1 MPTGGTLRI
10 GSRAAGDAV
19 EVTIADSGVGIPKE
33 VQGRLFE
40 PFFSTKSGG
49 TGLGLAL
56 ARQILEAHGGSI
68 ACTSTAAEG
77 TTFVLRVKRA

>member
-1 MPTGGTLRI
+1 
-10 GSRAAGDAV
+10 V

>member
-1 MPTGGTLRI
+1 MPTGGTLRV
-10 GSRAAGDAV
+10 GSRTEGESV
-19 EVTIADSGVGIPKE
+19 EVTIADSGVGIPQD

-68 ACTSTAAEG
+68 ACTSSLAEG
-77 TTFVLRVKRA
+77 TTFVLRVRRA